1 MSTLEYER
9 SGLKWEFKHLKCVR
23 FTLSGLSTVHQD
35 CCGGGGEG
43 VGKDEGVEVDPDF
56 ANVAARLADC
66 VGAWV
71 SVGAEE

>member
-1 MSTLEYER
+1 MKS
-9 SGLKWEFKHLKCVR
+9 EFKHLKSVR
-23 FTLSGLSTVHQD
+23 LTLSSLSTVHQD

-43 VGKDEGVEVDPDF
+43 VGKDEGVKVDPDF

-71 SVGAEE
+71 SVVAEE